1 MDKVT
6 GWIKR
11 HQVLAFFLLSYA
23 ISWSALLI
31 YDFIFHGDSPVE
43 VLIMPIVV
51 FSPALTA
58 MLISGIAEPF
68 PKHASSKPRW
78 IAFILA
84 WLFSAVILIV
94 YALEIYKVEDL
105 ALAVIIFSIIAI
117 LPAWVLS
124 SAYARTPGIRKLF
137 STLIKPRGPLLW
149 YLVVFLIFPGI
160 PLLGMGITRLLGG
173 EAQFFLADMPSRDAA
188 TLLLLEFLHV
198 FLMTGGINEESG
210 WRGFALPRLQS
221 RFPVIMAALVVG
233 FFWAMWHLPYDI
245 GEGVPITWIL
255 ENRLLWTPLFA
266 ILMTWLYNHT
276 NGSILAPA
284 LFHSAMNAFGN
295 QISIT
300 TAGNVLF
307 IGLAIIAILSD
318 RMWKKLP
325 YDHPAVYK
333 LPA

>member
-1 MDKVT
+1 
-6 GWIKR
+6 
-11 HQVLAFFLLSYA
+11 
-23 ISWSALLI
+23 
-31 YDFIFHGDSPVE
+31 
-43 VLIMPIVV
+43 MPIVV

-210 WRGFALPRLQS
+210 WRGFTLPRLQS